1 MTTAASPA
9 MAVSPARA
17 TAGDELQQLM
27 SDVFHDLSQPLSTL
41 TCLLEVNL
49 LLSRPAKQVR
59 HDLKIALHQVH
70 FIVRLF
76 RELRELADAGRV
88 SEDQQRLPLTDCLR
102 EVVADVL
109 PVAKLAK
116 VKLSLTCKSE
126 TAAPGCMV
134 NFQASRMRQ
143 ALVHLLESALGS
155 AATGAEVTITTSED
169 AEAARLTVAVSP
181 LAILPVATLQAD
193 ESGPKNGTSAS
204 AVGSAERKQR
214 ELKRRLGLAIAR
226 RIFEAAGATLLTQD
240 SEERLWIEVR
250 VPLASHEN

>member
-9 MAVSPARA
+9 MAASPARA

-49 LLSRPAKQVR
+49 LLSRPVKQVR

-76 RELRELADAGRV
+76 RDLRELVDAGSV
-88 SEDQQRLPLTDCLR
+88 SEDQRRLPLTDCLR

-109 PVAKLAK
+109 PVAQLAK
-116 VKLSLTCKSE
+116 VKLLICNSE
-126 TAAPGCMV
+126 TAASGCMV
-134 NFQASRMRQ
+134 NFRASRLRQ
-143 ALVHLLESALGS
+143 ALFHLLESALGS
-155 AATGAEVTITTSED
+155 AATGAEVTMTTSED
-169 AEAARLTVAVSP
+169 SEAARLTVAVSP
-181 LAILPVATLQAD
+181 LAILPVATLEAG

-226 RIFEAAGATLLTQD
+226 RIFEAAGATFLTQN

>member
-9 MAVSPARA
+9 MAESPARA

-49 LLSRPAKQVR
+49 LLSRPAKKVR

-76 RELRELADAGRV
+76 RDLRELVDAGNV
-88 SEDQQRLPLTDCLR
+88 SEDQQRLPLNDCLR
-102 EVVADVL
+102 QVIADVL
-109 PVAKLAK
+109 PMAELAK
-116 VKLSLTCKSE
+116 VKVSLMCESE
-126 TAAPGCMV
+126 TAASGCMV
-134 NFQASRMRQ
+134 NFLASRLRQ
-143 ALVHLLESALGS
+143 ALFHLLEFALGS

-169 AEAARLTVAVSP
+169 GEAARLTVAVSP
-181 LAILPVATLQAD
+181 LAILPVATLDA
-193 ESGPKNGTSAS
+193 AS
-204 AVGSAERKQR
+204 EVGSAERKQR

-226 RIFEAAGATLLTQD
+226 CIFEAAGATLLTQN